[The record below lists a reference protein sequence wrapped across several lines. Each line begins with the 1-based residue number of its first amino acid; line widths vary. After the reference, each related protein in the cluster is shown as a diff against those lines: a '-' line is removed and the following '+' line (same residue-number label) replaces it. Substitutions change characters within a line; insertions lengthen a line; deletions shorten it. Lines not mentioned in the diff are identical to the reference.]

1 MKNLYVVVAE
11 RNRMTDLKN
20 IFKNKKTLIIELII
34 IGLLPFFSGMIYCW
48 QQGGSIFDIY
58 FPASEWNDELFYYK
72 QIESIVNYG
81 IPQGYFGYNEGHAK
95 IASFGVWSPALY
107 IPWSVFSFLL
117 SWDIYTPVVM
127 NIIFISAALV
137 FLVIMTRPSKSQFA
151 AIVILFFLFKS
162 ETRYMLAL
170 MPEMICHAFVIMIY
184 AIAIMYQKNEHKKY
198 LVLMTILAVYAVW
211 MRPYLVLFLLLPLWF
226 ICAGDKK
233 RGWLYAAM
241 VTLFAIGGYCLIDHY
256 LQADYFDPLN
266 SSNWLET
273 FGREGV
279 ASGIVYLGQ
288 IIIES
293 IRELSFWIFIFG
305 LAGRPEGGYYIVYM
319 TLTAAW
325 IAQLV
330 SDSLM
335 RRKLK
340 KNGNTV
346 QVNEYRK
353 RMIIDVHM
361 VISFVAMF
369 FAVILMYRLQE
380 GAKHILLFI
389 CVGTLILCVHSN
401 KNVISRILVLAILFT
416 MVFWI
421 KMSPEDGNHIP
432 MKDDVGVAKQ
442 AYWEETFSENIK
454 FNRETIPSYD
464 NTILWCGSDQ
474 VDGNIVLSDWTIL
487 YALPAGTG
495 INYIQSEH
503 VFEET
508 NNLKSHYIMMPKG
521 GEVEKFCNILDY
533 TKIGDDGNT
542 VVYDRFR

>member
-1 MKNLYVVVAE
+1 M
-11 RNRMTDLKN
+11 
-20 IFKNKKTLIIELII
+20 
-34 IGLLPFFSGMIYCW
+34 
-48 QQGGSIFDIY
+48 
-58 FPASEWNDELFYYK
+58 
-72 QIESIVNYG
+72 
-81 IPQGYFGYNEGHAK
+81 
-95 IASFGVWSPALY
+95 
-107 IPWSVFSFLL
+107 
-117 SWDIYTPVVM
+117 
-127 NIIFISAALV
+127 
-137 FLVIMTRPSKSQFA
+137 
-151 AIVILFFLFKS
+151 
-162 ETRYMLAL
+162 
-170 MPEMICHAFVIMIY
+170 
-184 AIAIMYQKNEHKKY
+184 
-198 LVLMTILAVYAVW
+198 
-211 MRPYLVLFLLLPLWF
+211 
-226 ICAGDKK
+226 
-233 RGWLYAAM
+233 
-241 VTLFAIGGYCLIDHY
+241 
-256 LQADYFDPLN
+256 
-266 SSNWLET
+266 
-273 FGREGV
+273 
-279 ASGIVYLGQ
+279 
-288 IIIES
+288 
-293 IRELSFWIFIFG
+293 
-305 LAGRPEGGYYIVYM
+305 YM